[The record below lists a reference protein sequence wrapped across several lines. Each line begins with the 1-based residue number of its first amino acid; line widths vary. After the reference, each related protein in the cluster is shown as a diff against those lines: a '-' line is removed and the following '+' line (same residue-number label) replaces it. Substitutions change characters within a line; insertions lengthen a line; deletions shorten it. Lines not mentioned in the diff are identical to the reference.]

1 MTNVLLVLSPA
12 SDAPRAVSDAVQH
25 ARDAGGRLIVL
36 TVVNPALTAR
46 VGAAL
51 TDVGFVGEQVS
62 DDVMHTL
69 AREQQ
74 AHAEAL
80 LHRIGEQAK
89 RAGVPFT
96 PLIETGDPSEVCAR
110 VIAEHHVRHAVL
122 VAEKRSWLTRILA
135 RSATVRLPAVAGCE
149 VEVVEEE

>member
-1 MTNVLLVLSPA
+1 MNNVLLVLSP
-12 SDAPRAVSDAVQH
+12 VSDARRAIADAVQRAH
-25 ARDAGGRLIVL
+25 KAGGHLIAL
-36 TVVNPALTAR
+36 TVVNPDLTAR
-46 VGAAL
+46 VGAAF

-69 AREQQ
+69 AREQR

-80 LHRIGEQAK
+80 LQRIGEQA
-89 RAGVPFT
+89 RTAGVPFT
-96 PLIETGDPSEVCAR
+96 ALIETGDPSEVCAR
-110 VIAEHHVRHAVL
+110 VIADHHVRYAVL

-135 RSATVRLPAVAGCE
+135 RAATVRLPAVAGCE